1 MEKSSKVIATVVTV
15 VGFLLLWVLVI
26 YVMEQSGGSTPGIL
40 GLIVFAIFVA
50 ILRAI
55 WKKTKEDK

>member
-1 MEKSSKVIATVVTV
+1 MNKSSKIIATVFTV
-15 VGFLLLWVLVI
+15 VGFFLLWVLVI
-26 YVMEQSGGSTPGIL
+26 YVMEQSESSTPGIL

-55 WKKTKEDK
+55 WKKPKE